1 MEESGCSIPWGP
13 PGKLIMEWVCQ
24 TVWFGGE
31 GAGGWGGGDGGG
43 GGGGQIV
50 NMPSSGWGSKRN
62 TGSYF
67 SCDIPSQ

>member
-1 MEESGCSIPWGP
+1 MER
-13 PGKLIMEWVCQ
+13 VCQ